1 VFFDEITTGLDPAAR
16 RQTWDLVRRIR
27 DSGVTVVLVSHLMDE
42 VEELCDRVAILD
54 RERIVALDTPAALI
68 ASSGSEQ
75 RMRFR
80 PVGAIPAG
88 LIEGVPG
95 VTAVTRSGTQA
106 IVTGTGDF
114 ATGVAAT
121 LDRARVLVADLRL
134 EQRTLDDA
142 FVALTGRPFEDTDD
156 TRHEKELEAA
166 R

>member
-1 VFFDEITTGLDPAAR
+1 
-16 RQTWDLVRRIR
+16 
-27 DSGVTVVLVSHLMDE
+27 
-42 VEELCDRVAILD
+42 
-54 RERIVALDTPAALI
+54 
-68 ASSGSEQ
+68 
-75 RMRFR
+75 
-80 PVGAIPAG
+80 
-88 LIEGVPG
+88 

-121 LDRARVLVADLRL
+121 LARAQVLVADLRL